1 MRSARTSALAVTI
14 CGALLFLAAGA
25 SAQPPMRFDLDC
37 RGMEPVFAGSG
48 TWEQRPFS
56 ERLHIDLNQSVFC
69 SDACP
74 YLRRIALI
82 TPDEFVLVSE
92 AEGGRHVNIVT
103 VERRDDE
110 TPVAFRSQFPG
121 QNVRRKG
128 SCKRA
133 SFSGFPSGVKIERL
147 AVTPWPYKKEAR
159 D

>member
-1 MRSARTSALAVTI
+1 
-14 CGALLFLAAGA
+14 
-25 SAQPPMRFDLDC
+25 
-37 RGMEPVFAGSG
+37 MEPVFAGSG

-128 SCKRA
+128 SCKTGVLLGVSIGCEDRKA
-133 SFSGFPSGVKIERL
+133 SGRPL
-147 AVTPWPYKKEAR
+147 AL
-159 D
+159 